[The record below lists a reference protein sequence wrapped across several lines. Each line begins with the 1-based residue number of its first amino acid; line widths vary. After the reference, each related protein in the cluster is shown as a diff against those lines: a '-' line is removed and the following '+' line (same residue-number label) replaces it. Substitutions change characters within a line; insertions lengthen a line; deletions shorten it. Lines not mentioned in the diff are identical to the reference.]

1 MNHRV
6 HTGEEWD
13 IGPGDPVML
22 RQSLRRA
29 RTRPK
34 RTAALALGLAFVL
47 LNVVAYRHAW
57 SMTHFTRGGTKTLG
71 VERLSALGKVAVLLT
86 GVHVPKPAN
95 DATPA
100 AFGLAFEAH
109 RFPGE
114 AGDLHAW
121 YVPHPRPKAL
131 VLLLHGYSGCKSS
144 QLREARAFH
153 DLGYATFLLDFRG
166 SGESA
171 GWETTVGY
179 EEAKDVVSATA
190 YAATRWPGLPRVLY
204 GQSMGSAAALRA
216 VALHGVRPAALVL
229 ENPFDRFLSTVENRF
244 GLMGLPA
251 FPAARLLVFWGGVQ
265 HGIDAFGHNPVDY
278 AARVECPVL
287 LLHGREDR
295 MVTAEQAES
304 IFRRLPGPKRLE
316 WFAGVGHGPLLAP
329 APEQWK
335 QAVSEFLAGVLRPAP

>member
-1 MNHRV
+1 
-6 HTGEEWD
+6 
-13 IGPGDPVML
+13 ML
-22 RQSLRRA
+22 RKALRWA

-47 LNVVAYRHAW
+47 LNVVAYLHAW
-57 SMTHFTRGGTKTLG
+57 SMTHFTRGGAKTQG
-71 VERLSALGKVAVLLT
+71 AEHLSPLGKVAVLFT
-86 GVHVPKPAN
+86 GVRVPKPAN

-100 AFGLAFEAH
+100 DFGLAFESH
-109 RFPGE
+109 RFPGA
-114 AGDLHAW
+114 AGELHAW
-121 YVPHPRPKAL
+121 YVPHPSPKAL
-131 VLLLHGYSGCKSS
+131 VLLLHGFSGCKSS

-153 DLGYATFLLDFRG
+153 EMGYATFLLDFRG

-179 EEAKDVVSATA
+179 EEAKDVVSAA
-190 YAATRWPGLPRVLY
+190 DYAAARWPNLPRVLY

-216 VALHGVRPAALVL
+216 VALHGLRPAALVL

-265 HGIDAFGHNPVDY
+265 HGISAFDHNPVEY
-278 AARVECPVL
+278 AAQVECPVL

-295 MVTAEQAES
+295 MVTAAQAET
-304 IFRRLPGPKRLE
+304 IFDRLPGPKRLE

-329 APEQWK
+329 APEQWN
-335 QAVSEFLAGVLRPAP
+335 QAVSQFLTDALRPAP

>member
-1 MNHRV
+1 
-6 HTGEEWD
+6 
-13 IGPGDPVML
+13 ML
-22 RQSLRRA
+22 RRCVRWV

-34 RTAALALGLAFVL
+34 RTAFLLLAAALLA
-47 LNVVAYRHAW
+47 LNVVAYLHAW
-57 SMTHFTRGGTKTLG
+57 SMTHFTRGGAKTLG
-71 VERLSALGKVAVLLT
+71 AERLSALGKVAVLFS

-100 AFGLAFEAH
+100 AFGLPFECH
-109 RFPGE
+109 RFPGG
-114 AGDLHAW
+114 AGQLHAW

-131 VLLLHGYSGCKSS
+131 VLLLHGYSGCKAA
-144 QLREARAFH
+144 QLLEARAFH
-153 DLGYATFLLDFRG
+153 ELGYAAFLLDFRG
-166 SGESA
+166 SGESD

-179 EEAKDVVSATA
+179 KEAEDVVRSLD
-190 YAATRWPGLPRVLY
+190 YAAARWPGLPRVLY

-216 VALHGVRPAALVL
+216 VAAHGARPAALVL

-265 HGIDAFGHNPVDY
+265 HGIPAFDHNPVEY
-278 AARVECPVL
+278 AAGVDCPVL

-295 MVTAEQAES
+295 MVTAGQLES

-316 WFAGVGHGPLLAP
+316 WFADVGHGPLLAP
-329 APEQWK
+329 HPGQWK
-335 QAVSEFLAGVLRPAP
+335 QAVSQFLADALRAGP

>member
-1 MNHRV
+1 MV
-6 HTGEEWD
+6 
-13 IGPGDPVML
+13 
-22 RQSLRRA
+22 RRCVRWVRA
-29 RTRPK
+29 HPK
-34 RTAALALGLAFVL
+34 RTAGLLLALAFLA
-47 LNVVAYRHAW
+47 LNVVAYLHAW

-71 VERLSALGKVAVLLT
+71 AERLSALGKVAVLLT

-100 AFGLAFEAH
+100 DFGLPFERH
-109 RFPGE
+109 RFRGE

-131 VLLLHGYSGCKSS
+131 VLLLHGYSGCKSA

-153 DLGYATFLLDFRG
+153 DLGYAAFLLDFRG
-166 SGESA
+166 SGDSD

-179 EEAKDVVSATA
+179 KEAEDVGRAME
-190 YAATRWPGLPRVLY
+190 YAAGRWPDWPQVLY

-216 VALHGVRPAALVL
+216 VAVCGARPAALVL

-265 HGIDAFGHNPVDY
+265 HGIPAFDHNPVDY
-278 AARVECPVL
+278 AAQVDCPVL

-295 MVTAEQAES
+295 MVTAAQAEA

-316 WFAGVGHGPLLAP
+316 WFADVGHGPLLGP
-329 APEQWK
+329 RPEQWR
-335 QAVSEFLAGVLRPAP
+335 QAVSQFLTEAVAAARR

>member
-1 MNHRV
+1 
-6 HTGEEWD
+6 
-13 IGPGDPVML
+13 ML
-22 RQSLRRA
+22 RQSLRWA
-29 RTRPK
+29 RTHPK
-34 RTAALALGLAFVL
+34 RSAALAVGLALVL
-47 LNVVAYRHAW
+47 LNVVAYLHAW
-57 SMTHFTRGGTKTLG
+57 SMTHFTRGGAKTLG
-71 VERLSALGKVAVLLT
+71 AERLSPLGKVAVLLT

-95 DATPA
+95 GATPA
-100 AFGLAFEAH
+100 DFGLPFDCH

-121 YVPHPRPKAL
+121 YVPHPSPKAL

-153 DLGYATFLLDFRG
+153 ELGCATFLLDFRG

-179 EEAKDVVSATA
+179 KEAEDVVSAA
-190 YAATRWPGLPRVLY
+190 DYAAARWPGLPRVLY

-216 VALHGVRPAALVL
+216 VAVHGARPAALVL

-265 HGIDAFGHNPVDY
+265 HGINAFDHDPVDY
-278 AARVECPVL
+278 AARVERPVL

-295 MVTAEQAES
+295 MVTAAQAES
-304 IFRRLPGPKRLE
+304 VFRRLAGPKRLE

-335 QAVSEFLAGVLRPAP
+335 QAVSGFLADALRPAP

>member
-1 MNHRV
+1 
-6 HTGEEWD
+6 
-13 IGPGDPVML
+13 ML
-22 RQSLRRA
+22 KKSLRWVRA
-29 RTRPK
+29 RPK
-34 RTAALALGLAFVL
+34 WTAALALGLAFVL
-47 LNVVAYRHAW
+47 LNVVAYLHAW
-57 SMTHFTRGGTKTLG
+57 SMTHFTRGGAKTLG
-71 VERLSALGKVAVLLT
+71 AQRLSPFGKVAVLFT

-100 AFGLAFEAH
+100 DLGLAFESH
-109 RFPGE
+109 RFAGE

-121 YVPHPRPKAL
+121 YVPHPSPKAL

-153 DLGYATFLLDFRG
+153 ELGYAAFLLDFRG

-171 GWETTVGY
+171 GWETTVGH
-179 EEAKDVVSATA
+179 EEAKDVVSAA
-190 YAATRWPGLPRVLY
+190 DYAAARWPSLPRVLY

-216 VALHGVRPAALVL
+216 VALRGLRPAALVL

-265 HGIDAFGHNPVDY
+265 HGINAFDHNPVEY
-278 AARVECPVL
+278 AARVGCPVL

-295 MVTAEQAES
+295 MVTAAQAES
-304 IFRRLPGPKRLE
+304 VFERLPGPKRVE

-329 APEQWK
+329 APGQWK
-335 QAVSEFLAGVLRPAP
+335 RAVSGFLTGALRPAP

>member
-1 MNHRV
+1 
-6 HTGEEWD
+6 
-13 IGPGDPVML
+13 ML
-22 RQSLRRA
+22 RKALRWA

-34 RTAALALGLAFVL
+34 RVAALALVLAFVL
-47 LNVVAYRHAW
+47 LNVVAYLHAW
-57 SMTHFTRGGTKTLG
+57 SMTHFTRGGAKTRG
-71 VERLSALGKVAVLLT
+71 AEYLSPLGKAAVLFT

-100 AFGLAFEAH
+100 DFGLAFECH
-109 RFPGE
+109 RFAGS

-153 DLGYATFLLDFRG
+153 ELGCATFLLDFRG

-179 EEAKDVVSATA
+179 EEAKDVVSAMD
-190 YAATRWPGLPRVLY
+190 YAAARWPGLPRVPY

-216 VALHGVRPAALVL
+216 VALHGLRPAALVL

-244 GLMGLPA
+244 SLMGLPA

-265 HGIDAFGHNPVDY
+265 HGINAFDHNPAEY
-278 AARVECPVL
+278 AAKVECPVL

-295 MVTAEQAES
+295 MVTAAQAET
-304 IFRRLPGPKRLE
+304 IFARLAGPKRLE

-335 QAVSEFLAGVLRPAP
+335 QAVSEFLADALRPAP